1 VSQVKG
7 KCEHMANSL
16 RPYLIMSV
24 VTLVLALM
32 LLALVLFGQLLSPKL
47 SPGGGGLQHTFY
59 IGSPGQSQWN
69 SSLQAASVHLTR
81 G

>member
-1 VSQVKG
+1 MLQVKG
-7 KCEHMANSL
+7 KCEYMANSL

-24 VTLVLALM
+24 VTLVLALI

-47 SPGGGGLQHTFY
+47 SPGGGPQHTFS
-59 IGSPGQSQWN
+59 IVSPGQSQWN
-69 SSLQAASVHLTR
+69 FSLQTASVHLTR